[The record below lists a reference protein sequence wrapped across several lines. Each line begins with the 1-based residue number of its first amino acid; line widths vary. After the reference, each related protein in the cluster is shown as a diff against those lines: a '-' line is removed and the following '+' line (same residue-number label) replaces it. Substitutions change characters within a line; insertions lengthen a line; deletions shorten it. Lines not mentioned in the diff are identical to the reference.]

1 MRSDTN
7 YHAVNVA
14 VAESRIEPGV
24 MDFRRR
30 IKIGMTDFQVESNG
44 AQGDATIHQTFSF
57 DLAAEIRAL
66 QAEPS
71 PVVGRSTRTL
81 VSLPALRVLLVAMKA
96 GARWDE
102 HVAPGR
108 ITVQMLVGRIRLSAA
123 RRRIEMPAGHL
134 AALGTR
140 VPHDVEAVEESVFLL
155 TVDRDAQ

>member
-1 MRSDTN
+1 MSDLQ
-7 YHAVNVA
+7 A
-14 VAESRIEPGV
+14 G
-24 MDFRRR
+24 
-30 IKIGMTDFQVESNG
+30 SNRT
-44 AQGDATIHQTFSF
+44 QSDATTRQTFSF

-66 QAEPS
+66 QAEPF
-71 PVVGRSTRTL
+71 PVAGRSTRTL

-123 RRRIEMPAGHL
+123 RTRIDMPAGHL

-155 TVDRDAQ
+155 TVDRDE